1 LTFGIFNTDHLGF
14 ACLPQAGILPFEIE
28 FGRMSLD
35 LRPKKR
41 VFLGLLVFTC
51 LVLSFLIFFLWYV
64 PVVGLKNIHPSLP
77 FVFTLALA
85 VVALLMFFCGLLLV
99 ITIYR
104 GKDFFLSHKLR
115 GWVKGLFPFM
125 ILVGRLLGVSRER
138 VQQSFIEVNNHLVRS
153 NTHRAKPNK
162 LLILLPHCVQEFDC
176 QIKITGNIK
185 NCKGC
190 GKCEIKDL
198 IELADHYQ
206 VKIAVATG
214 GTLARRIIVENRPD
228 AIVAVACE
236 LDLTSGIQ
244 DSYPIPVIG
253 ILNERPNGPC
263 INTKVDIQKV
273 KKAISDLLQV

>member
-1 LTFGIFNTDHLGF
+1 
-14 ACLPQAGILPFEIE
+14 
-28 FGRMSLD
+28 MD

-41 VFLGLLVFTC
+41 VFLGLLVFTS
-51 LVLSFLIFFLWYV
+51 LILFVLIFFLWYV
-64 PVVGLKNIHPSLP
+64 PVVGLKSIHSSLP
-77 FVFTLALA
+77 FIFTFVLSVL
-85 VVALLMFFCGLLLV
+85 VLLMFLCGLLLV
-99 ITIYR
+99 ITITR

-125 ILVGRLLGVSRER
+125 ILVGRLVGVSKER

-153 NTHRAKPNK
+153 NSHRAKPDK
-162 LLILLPHCVQEFDC
+162 LLILLPHCIQDFDC

-185 NCKGC
+185 NCEGC

-198 IELADHYQ
+198 VELADQCQ

-253 ILNERPNGPC
+253 ILNDRPNGPC